1 MSGDETG
8 GLRGG
13 LEVRGGGALQHAV
26 DDGARQVPHRH
37 ARRRAAQRVAVRHSA
52 ILHYEI
58 THHSTSCCSQF
69 CSCGIIA
76 FGRIW
81 NYWLIAF
88 SDVYSLK
95 LDAK

>member
-58 THHSTSCCSQF
+58 TRMTLLAVARNFVC
-69 CSCGIIA
+69 
-76 FGRIW
+76 
-81 NYWLIAF
+81 
-88 SDVYSLK
+88 VE
-95 LDAK
+95 